1 MMTSGTVGLHPLK
14 DWRYWIP
21 RIVVSLLVPFLVF
34 TGTELALRQGNI
46 GYATDLLM
54 PCTIDGVPGSCYNVF
69 FLAQYFPPGI
79 IKLPVVY
86 GIPTEKPKSTFRI
99 FVLGESAAMGDPDPA
114 FAFSRYLELMLQQRF
129 PGVDFQVVNTASV
142 AINSHVLLPI
152 AKGLSTQKPDL
163 FIIYSGNN
171 EVVGPY
177 GPGTT
182 LTGAESS
189 LIYARSD
196 IFVRSTR
203 IGQFLTR
210 AAAPRKQWTGMEMFL
225 DHQIPADTPALQQA
239 YKNYS
244 ANLQDTIRVAGKAGA
259 GILVSTVVTNL
270 ADCAPFGSQ
279 HQGSLSARDLQS
291 WDKAVQLGKTAQE
304 AGNFIEALTQ
314 YQLALGIDDQYAE
327 LEFRI
332 ARCLTLVGGHA
343 EAKPHYIRARDLD
356 TLRFRADSRINEIN
370 RAANSFGY
378 SAQVV
383 DAEAVLSAA
392 SPRSVVGD
400 EMVYEHVHLTPHG
413 NYLLALAMLDKAA
426 AQVKARLRVA
436 PVTVAAVLTEA
447 ECGRMLALT
456 GFDRVRMT
464 SEMTQRIQAAPFDK
478 QLNHNEQVLYWGTQ
492 VEVAPENPQET
503 IAQYQGAIAQR
514 PKDRPLHFN
523 FGAFLLDINQ
533 QAAYQ
538 EMRLSRP
545 FDGFPVTSPD
555 GTLQ

>member
-1 MMTSGTVGLHPLK
+1 MTSGNVGLHPPK
-14 DWRYWIP
+14 EWRYWIP
-21 RIVVSLLVPFLVF
+21 RITVALLLPLLVFA
-34 TGTELALRQGNI
+34 GTEIALRLSNI
-46 GYATDLLM
+46 GYPTEMLTS
-54 PCTIDGVPGSCYNVF
+54 CTIDGVPGSCYNVF

-79 IKLPVVY
+79 IKLPVAY
-86 GIPTEKPKSTFRI
+86 GIPVEKPRNTFRI

-114 FAFSRYLELMLQQRF
+114 FAFSRYLELLLQQRF

-152 AKGLSTQKPDL
+152 AKSLSTQKTDL

-182 LTGAESS
+182 LTGTESS
-189 LIYARSD
+189 LAFARTD

-225 DHQIPADTPALQQA
+225 DNQIPADTPALQQA
-239 YKNYS
+239 YRNYS
-244 ANLQDTIRVAGKAGA
+244 TNLRDTIRVAGKAGA
-259 GILVSTVVTNL
+259 GVLVSTVVTNL

-279 HQGSLSARDLQS
+279 HRAGISVRDLQS
-291 WDKAVQLGKTAQE
+291 WNKTVQLGQAAE
-304 AGNFIEALTQ
+304 AAGNLSEALAQ
-314 YQLALGIDDQYAE
+314 YRLALGIDDQYAE

-332 ARCLTLVGGHA
+332 ARCLTLLTRHA
-343 EAKPHYIRARDLD
+343 EAKPHYFRARDLD
-356 TLRFRADSRINEIN
+356 TLRFRADSQINEIN
-370 RAANSFGY
+370 RTANRFSY
-378 SAQVV
+378 PAQVV
-383 DAEAVLSAA
+383 DSEAVLSAA
-392 SPRSVVGD
+392 SPRGVVGD

-413 NYLLALAMLDKAA
+413 NYLLAMAMLDKVT
-426 AQVKARLRVA
+426 AQVAARLGLA
-436 PVTVAAVLTEA
+436 PSTVAAVLTEA

-456 GFDRVRMT
+456 GFDRTRIT
-464 SEMTQRIQAAPFDK
+464 SEMAQRIQAAPFDK
-478 QLNHNEQVLYWGTQ
+478 QLNHGEQVLYWRTLT
-492 VEVAPENPQET
+492 EASPENPQDT
-503 IAQYQGAIAQR
+503 ITQYQWAIAQR